1 MSLSRWGEYEKLSI
15 NSNFLVKGSINKHP
29 LLIPSCNRIQHVD
42 CANILYGLTP
52 YSAFSKAAFGR
63 TVLLYAPTPTMISS
77 IPRRIH
83 YLGGRSRELVLFT
96 TGNTVGIT
104 TWEEYKEL

>member
-15 NSNFLVKGSINKHP
+15 NSNLLVKGSINKHP
-29 LLIPSCNRIQHVD
+29 LLIPSYNRMQHVD

-52 YSAFSKAAFGR
+52 YSAFSEAAVGR
-63 TVLLYAPTPTMISS
+63 TVLLYAPKPTMKFRV
-77 IPRRIH
+77 PRRIY

-96 TGNTVGIT
+96 TGNTVDIA